1 MSRLR
6 LLPIITLMAAVLMM
20 PLVAPLAAPQAAP
33 QAASADAGAVTS
45 TVEVDK
51 PVILLGDAGPV
62 YVLVRF
68 AAPDGAPSKT
78 RPRLNLSLVL
88 DRSGSM
94 ESKGKL
100 EYLKRAAKQVV
111 DSLKSKDRL
120 SIIEYDDRVSVM
132 WPSSPVEST
141 AMIKRLID
149 GLTPRN
155 STDLAGGLVAGIEQ
169 VQGHADEEALN
180 RVILLS
186 DGLANVGVTD
196 PREIRKLVR
205 AGKMRGVRVS
215 TLGLGLDYN
224 EDLMQDIAESAGGN
238 YYFIESP
245 DQMAGIFER
254 ELQTLF
260 KTTAR
265 DIGLTFEA
273 GAGVRGI
280 EVFGYAAET
289 RQGRTEVELAD
300 FFAGENRSL
309 LFRLDVDAGRI
320 GPLSLGTLRFTYHDV
335 AADTERRVETALS
348 IDVSCDPGAVDE
360 AMNKTVIIE
369 AALVEAERRHA
380 DAVSLYESGRME
392 EAQEALRS
400 TAASLAAM
408 NPRLDDVRITKKIE
422 ALKVETAQMGAYA
435 SAPAST
441 RAMYSKRTKQR
452 LHQAQSGRRGL
463 YMVQPGDKGHEV
475 KRLQKALG
483 DAGYYSGPSDGS
495 YSPAL
500 GSALKAYQR
509 SQSLPADGIAGPA
522 TLERLNLY

>member
-1 MSRLR
+1 MSTLR
-6 LLPIITLMAAVLMM
+6 LLPIATLIAAIFMM
-20 PLVAPLAAPQAAP
+20 PLVVLSAEP
-33 QAASADAGAVTS
+33 QAASRVAGAADAVTS
-45 TVEVDK
+45 KVEVDK

-68 AAPDGAPSKT
+68 AAPDGAPGKK

-100 EYLKRAAKQVV
+100 EYLKQAAKQVV
-111 DSLKSKDRL
+111 DSLKSDDRL
-120 SIIEYDDRVSVM
+120 SIIEYDDRVSVL

-141 AMIKRLID
+141 AMVKRLID

-169 VQGHADEEALN
+169 VQGHVDEEALN
-180 RVILLS
+180 RVLLLS

-205 AGKMRGVRVS
+205 KGKMQGVRVS
-215 TLGLGLDYN
+215 AIGLGLDYN

-238 YYFIESP
+238 YYYVESP
-245 DQMAGIFER
+245 GQMAGIFER

-265 DIGLTFEA
+265 DIGFTFEA
-273 GAGVRGI
+273 GAGVRGV
-280 EVFGYAAET
+280 EVYGYAAET
-289 RQGRTEVELAD
+289 QKGQTEVELAD

-309 LFRLDVDAGRI
+309 LLRLDVDADRV
-320 GPLSLGTLRFTYHDV
+320 GPLKLGTLKFTYHDV
-335 AADTERRVETALS
+335 VADTERRIETALS
-348 IDVSCDPGAVDE
+348 VDVSRDPGAVDE
-360 AMNKTVIIE
+360 AANKTVIIE

-380 DAVSLYESGRME
+380 DAVGLYENGRMD
-392 EAQEALRS
+392 EAKATLRE

-422 ALKVETAQMGAYA
+422 ALNVESTQMDVYA
-435 SAPAST
+435 AAPEAA
-441 RAMYSKRTKQR
+441 RAMYRKRTKQR
-452 LHQAQSGRRGL
+452 LYQAQSGRRGL
-463 YMVQPGDKGHEV
+463 YMVQPGDTGHEV
-475 KRLQKALG
+475 ERLQKALG
-483 DAGYYSGPSDGS
+483 DAGYYKGPTDGT
-495 YSPAL
+495 YNPAL
-500 GSALKAYQR
+500 GNALEAYQR